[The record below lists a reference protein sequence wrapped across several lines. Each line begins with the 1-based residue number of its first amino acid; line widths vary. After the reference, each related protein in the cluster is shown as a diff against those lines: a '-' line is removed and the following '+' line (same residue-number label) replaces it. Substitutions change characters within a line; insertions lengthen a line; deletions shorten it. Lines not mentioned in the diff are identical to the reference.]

1 MSVFFFHAIILF
13 LILRK
18 ALLSTYTCTPDFHDC
33 FNCSTCGEQEVYYQ
47 DCLCS
52 WDSNSHLCNSV
63 TDKTQIFYF
72 YQAFSS
78 CQDSPSNLIKEEYC
92 GSSTITLE
100 DEFTFSLPVKYGKVG
115 TRSIFCEYK
124 FIVSDDDDI
133 YYNINY
139 KYYSSYSNDLST
151 VNLYL
156 LVTYDDSTSTSG
168 LLQGNDIDKD
178 FYSVKEIQLKLYFE
192 HSFSSLPFSFVI
204 TKKNDNSKL
213 TLYITIGV
221 IILSCILCALAIYC
235 LSKKISENA
244 RLRQRALFDIAMAH
258 QNGEEIDDEE
268 SEQKRIENEN
278 KLKIKF
284 ALKHS
289 LKPKRFLKKYG
300 TKDGNT
306 CTICIEDFKEKVS
319 KVSITPCKHVFHY
332 QCLSNWL
339 VKNVMNPK
347 CPNCNYNLIQNVKDS
362 DIKDMVIP
370 ETIHVNKAKINV
382 APNAQF
388 TENNNDNINE
398 IQIENVE
405 NENNIGNVVNV
416 DNTSQANAN
425 TEDRNL
431 RTSNN
436 NVVIVQRNNLG

>member
-1 MSVFFFHAIILF
+1 MIAKAFIQIASIVQHVERMRDVFAHGFQTQLAKVLRKESNFLFFFQTF
-13 LILRK
+13 
-18 ALLSTYTCTPDFHDC
+18 Y
-33 FNCSTCGEQEVYYQ
+33 NCDDS
-47 DCLCS
+47 S
-52 WDSNSHLCNSV
+52 SNS
-63 TDKTQIFYF
+63 
-72 YQAFSS
+72 
-78 CQDSPSNLIKEEYC
+78 IKEEYC
-92 GSSTITLE
+92 GSSTKTLG
-100 DEFTFSLPVKYGKVG
+100 DDFTFSLPVKFGKVG
-115 TRSIFCEYK
+115 TRSIYCEYK

-139 KYYSSYSNDLST
+139 KYDSSYSDYLDS

-156 LVTYDDSTSTSG
+156 LVKFEDYTSSSG
-168 LLQGNDIDKD
+168 LLKSKAINKD
-178 FYSVKEIQLKLYFE
+178 FYTVREIQFKLYFE
-192 HSFSSLPFSFVI
+192 QSFASLPFSLVI
-204 TKKNDNSKL
+204 TKNKDNSKI
-213 TLYITIGV
+213 TLYITIGI

-244 RLRQRALFDIAMAH
+244 RLRQRALFEIAMAH
-258 QNGEEIDDEE
+258 QHGEDNEDEE
-268 SEQKRIENEN
+268 SEQNRIEKEN
-278 KLKIKF
+278 KLKIKY
-284 ALKHS
+284 ALRNS
-289 LKPKRFLKKYG
+289 LKPKKFLKKYG

-347 CPNCNYNLIQNVKDS
+347 CPNCNYNLIQNIKES
-362 DIKDMVIP
+362 DIKNKVIP

-382 APNAQF
+382 APNAQN

-436 NVVIVQRNNLG
+436 NNVVIVQRNNLG